1 MVRFSV
7 SSSRRPATAWA
18 QMRRSKGSRVQVR
31 SVAAP
36 TTSENGVVL
45 TVRPT
50 ARPRAASTTL
60 AGPSVR
66 PTSYSRSSSI
76 ATIGETM
83 SGSVSIRWRAVG
95 ENASS

>member
-45 TVRPT
+45 TRILTVT
-50 ARPRAASTTL
+50 
-60 AGPSVR
+60 
-66 PTSYSRSSSI
+66 RS
-76 ATIGETM
+76 
-83 SGSVSIRWRAVG
+83 AV
-95 ENASS
+95 EP